1 MAYYAGSGIGQTQ
14 LDAFIPEVWMYEA
27 LEQLRNQIV
36 LARTVTMNGSPVPAN
51 VGDIIHIPFV
61 GTMSRNAKAANTP
74 ITLQQ
79 PSSPVDTTLTLNK
92 YYEASFLVEDVA
104 LAMANPGVMQALIS
118 AAVVPLVE
126 GVETDLFA
134 LYSSATNNAG
144 AAAAMSQTLLQ
155 TVWAQ
160 MNTLKC
166 PSGNRKIVMTS
177 AGMNLLKA
185 TSGLQ
190 SYFAFSQPDVVARGA
205 VANLE
210 GFDVYWSQLVPLS
223 TDYKCLAYD
232 PGAIMLAMRGLPTPP
247 AQSGWS
253 GSNMT
258 DPVSGLTLSMVY
270 GYNGDGLGVQVTLR
284 VLYGVAIMR
293 QSKLVLV
300 KTTS

>member
-1 MAYYAGSGIGQTQ
+1 MAYTGVGQTE
-14 LDAFIPEVWMYEA
+14 LSPFIPEVWMYEG

-36 LARTVTMNGSPVPAN
+36 LARTVTKDGSPVPAN

-61 GTMSRNAKAANTP
+61 GTMTRNAKAANTP
-74 ITLQQ
+74 VTLQV
-79 PSSPVDTTLTLNK
+79 PSSSSDTTLTLNK
-92 YYEASFLVEDVA
+92 YYESSFLVEDVA
-104 LAMANPGVMQALIS
+104 LAMSNPGAMQALIS
-118 AAVVPLVE
+118 AAIVPIVE
-126 GVETDLFA
+126 GIETDLFA

-144 AAAAMSQTLLQ
+144 AAAAMSGSLLR

-166 PSGNRKIVMTS
+166 PTGNRKCVMTS

-185 TSGLQ
+185 DTGYTN
-190 SYFAFSQPDVVARGA
+190 YFAFSDPNVVARGA
-205 VANLE
+205 IANIE
-210 GFDVYWSQLVPLS
+210 GFDLYWSQMVPFS

-232 PGAIMLAMRGLPTPP
+232 PGAIMLAMRGLPNPP

-258 DPVSGLTLSMVY
+258 DPESGLTLSMVY
-270 GYNGDGLGVQVTLR
+270 GYSGDGLGVQITLR
-284 VLYGVAIMR
+284 ALYGMVIQR
-293 QSKLVLV
+293 QSKIVLV